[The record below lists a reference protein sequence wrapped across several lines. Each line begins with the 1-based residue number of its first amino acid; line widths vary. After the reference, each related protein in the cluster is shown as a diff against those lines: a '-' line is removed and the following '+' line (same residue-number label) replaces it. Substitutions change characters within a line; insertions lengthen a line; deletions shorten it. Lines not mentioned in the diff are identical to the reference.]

1 MNQMPDL
8 EQIYNA
14 YYGKI
19 MAYIRS
25 RITSYAVAEDLCQD
39 VFEKIARMLV
49 NYDSERASVST
60 WIYTIA
66 RNRVIDYYRTSH
78 PSSELPEDLPL
89 DSEIDDDLIKEDTLN
104 ELTAALGKLPAE
116 LRDIIIL
123 RYSSNLPLTEIAER
137 MHLSY
142 GAVKLRHQKALDLLR
157 KEMAQ

>member
-14 YYGKI
+14 YYGKL

-89 DSEIDDDLIKEDTLN
+89 DSEIDADLIKEDKLN
-104 ELTAALGKLPAE
+104 ELTADLGKLPAE

>member
-1 MNQMPDL
+1 MNQKPDL

-25 RITSYAVAEDLCQD
+25 RISSYAVAEDLCQD

-78 PSSELPEDLPL
+78 PPRNFRRICPWIL
-89 DSEIDDDLIKEDTLN
+89 
-104 ELTAALGKLPAE
+104 KLMM
-116 LRDIIIL
+116 
-123 RYSSNLPLTEIAER
+123 T
-137 MHLSY
+137 
-142 GAVKLRHQKALDLLR
+142 
-157 KEMAQ
+157 